1 MIQVQVTWT
10 ARGNMLCSFALLM
23 VFALPINCSLAPC
36 FCYKQLLLRFSLLTY
51 SGWRVFCHFKYGKCG
66 IDSVRGHDTGMWI
79 CIHMF
84 SHLATYQWDDTWTK
98 CEQNS
103 LLAPLGHI
111 SSLCACAHRKSAW
124 STHWHDTDITD
135 IQIGEAIGVGV
146 RLRSDCARNQ
156 TEAPLGI
163 YSLPIRKSMESY
175 IHIYI
180 YTYSTSVRDIYCICI
195 YMYTKMI
202 KNVHQSQPFPT
213 IPNHSQPFPTI
224 PNHSQPF
231 PTIPNH
237 SQPFPTHQKSVAH
250 WAKVLLGSL
259 SSISIR
265 ISLRWLRICLFYPF
279 FTFCPFQTFKAWNFE
294 KLLAAWGIE
303 SASSCHDRNQ
313 HISSPSNWWRNL
325 LRNGSRA

>member
-1 MIQVQVTWT
+1 MIEVQITWT
-10 ARGNMLCSFALLM
+10 ARSNMLCSFALLM
-23 VFALPINCSLAPC
+23 VFALTINCSLAPC

-66 IDSVRGHDTGMWI
+66 IDSVRGRDTGMWI

-163 YSLPIRKSMESY
+163 YSLPIRKAMESYIYIY

-180 YTYSTSVRDIYCICI
+180 DI
-195 YMYTKMI
+195 
-202 KNVHQSQPFPT
+202 
-213 IPNHSQPFPTI
+213 
-224 PNHSQPF
+224 
-231 PTIPNH
+231 
-237 SQPFPTHQKSVAH
+237 
-250 WAKVLLGSL
+250 
-259 SSISIR
+259 IR
-265 ISLRWLRICLFYPF
+265 IYTVQVCVIYTVFVYTCIQKCTCTY
-279 FTFCPFQTFKAWNFE
+279 
-294 KLLAAWGIE
+294 LA
-303 SASSCHDRNQ
+303 SAT
-313 HISSPSNWWRNL
+313 
-325 LRNGSRA
+325 GSITA